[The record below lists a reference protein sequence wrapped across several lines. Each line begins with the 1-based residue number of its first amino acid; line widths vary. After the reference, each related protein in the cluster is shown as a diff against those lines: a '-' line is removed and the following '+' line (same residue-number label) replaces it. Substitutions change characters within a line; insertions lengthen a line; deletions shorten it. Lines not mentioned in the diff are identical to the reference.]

1 MRLHKKKGKNKPDL
15 GLPHTDHGHDTT
27 IGTLR
32 RVRQTAVDASRLA
45 IDIGYEA
52 SDACGPLK
60 SALGAVKKIT
70 ELSEV
75 CYAFCSIVVQSIRL
89 LKCSLSQNS
98 SALKESIATLR
109 LDVQDYSE
117 WLDTLDVQ
125 PLKLPDRQLYKMECI
140 RRSIHL
146 CFYD

>member
-1 MRLHKKKGKNKPDL
+1 MRLRKKKGKNKPGL

-75 CYAFCSIVVQSIRL
+75 CYVSCRILVPDVHL
-89 LKCSLSQNS
+89 LKCPLS
-98 SALKESIATLR
+98 
-109 LDVQDYSE
+109 
-117 WLDTLDVQ
+117 
-125 PLKLPDRQLYKMECI
+125 
-140 RRSIHL
+140 
-146 CFYD
+146 